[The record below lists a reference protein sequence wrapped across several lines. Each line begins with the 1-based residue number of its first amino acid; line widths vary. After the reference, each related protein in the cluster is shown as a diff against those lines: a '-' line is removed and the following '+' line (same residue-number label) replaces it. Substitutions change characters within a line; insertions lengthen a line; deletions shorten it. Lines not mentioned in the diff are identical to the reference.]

1 MLTKAI
7 FSTLIVFGGALAGTL
22 AYQSFHQT
30 SPAAPTV
37 YPEPELS
44 LWEFQSVDTMK
55 YSRDLARERLRD
67 PDFDRTIEA
76 QIKAIA
82 ATGAT
87 HVGIATPYDEEF
99 LPFLRRWESAARRHG
114 LNVWYRGNW
123 SGWEG
128 WFEYPE
134 FDSFDTHIQKTRDF
148 IIKHPDLFRDGDAFT
163 GCPECENG
171 GPGDPRRIGN
181 TKEYRRFLIREYE
194 ESQAAF
200 RKIGKRVTINYF
212 SMNGDVARLVMDQET
227 TRALGGIVTIDH
239 YVETPEQ
246 LAQDVEEI
254 AEKSGGRVVLGEFGA
269 PIPDIHGSMN
279 EKEQAEWVG
288 NALRLLA
295 DSDSLAGASY
305 WLSVG
310 GSTAIMTADG
320 KPRLAV
326 ESLTRYFKPRVLYG
340 TVHDERGHP
349 LPGAQVRVVTKKAS
363 ARADGYF
370 ELAFVGDEARA
381 IVSASGYRDQ
391 VVDIPPDSRQLDV
404 TMEHLPESWWQR
416 LLREWRE
423 R

>member
-1 MLTKAI
+1 MLRIIFAI
-7 FSTLIVFGGALAGTL
+7 LVVFSGVLAGML
-22 AYQSFHQT
+22 AYQSFHTPPT
-30 SPAAPTV
+30 SAPTV

-44 LWEFQSVDTMK
+44 LWEFQAVDTMK
-55 YSRDLARERLRD
+55 YSRDVAREYLRD
-67 PDFDRTIEA
+67 PSFDRTIDA
-76 QIKAIA
+76 QMKAIA

-99 LPFLRRWESAARRHG
+99 LPFLRRWESSARYHG
-114 LNVWYRGNW
+114 LKVWYRGNW

-134 FDSFDTHIQKTRDF
+134 FDSFDTHIGKTRDF
-148 IIKHPDLFRDGDAFT
+148 ILKHPDLFRDGDAFT

-181 TKEYRRFLIREYE
+181 VKEYRRFLVREYE
-194 ESQAAF
+194 ESRAAF
-200 RKIGKRVTINYF
+200 RKIGRDVRVNYF

-239 YVETPEQ
+239 YVKTPEQ
-246 LAQDVEEI
+246 LARDVEEI

-269 PIPDIHGSMN
+269 PIPDIHGSMSQ
-279 EKEQAEWVG
+279 EEQARWIDE
-288 NALRLLA
+288 ALRLLS

-310 GSTAIMTADG
+310 GSTAIMSSDG
-320 KPRLAV
+320 EPREAVKSLA
-326 ESLTRYFKPRVLYG
+326 RYFKPRVLYG
-340 TVHDERGHP
+340 TVHDERGRP

-381 IVSASGYRDQ
+381 IVSASGYRDK
-391 VVDIPPDSRQLDV
+391 VTDIPTDGGQIDIV
-404 TMEHLPESWWQR
+404 MEHLPESWWER